1 MDNTNFQILRDNAAQ
16 LQAFLNFPD
25 WLYFIGVSEL
35 DCKPCIYL
43 HTKRKNIPIK
53 DIPDTW
59 FDMPVKVQRIGK
71 IRPAIEH

>member
-1 MDNTNFQILRDNAAQ
+1 MNNSIIDNAAK
-16 LQAFLNFPD
+16 LQSFLGSPD
-25 WLYFIGVSEL
+25 WLYFIGVGEL
-35 DCKPCIYL
+35 DRKPCIYL
-43 HTKRKNIPIK
+43 YTKRKNIPIN